1 MKVQYVPLEY
11 VHQTWPLVEGFI
23 TSALQYCQGEITP
36 EQAKLRL
43 ADGRW
48 ELYVAVDDSGAIKG
62 AAAVQFNNMPNDR
75 VAHIATMGGKL
86 ITNPDNWAQF
96 LSLLKYRGATRVEGA
111 VRESMARFCTKYGLT
126 EKYRVVGVSI

>member
-1 MKVQYVPLEY
+1 MKVQYVPVEY
-11 VHQTWPLVEGFI
+11 VHQTWPLVEAFI
-23 TSALQYCQGEITP
+23 ASALQYCQGEITI
-36 EQAKLRL
+36 EQAKMRV

-48 ELYVAVDDSGAIKG
+48 EMYVAVDDSGAIKG

-96 LSLLKYRGATRVEGA
+96 LDLLKYRGATRVEGA

-126 EKYRVVGVSI
+126 EKYRIVGVKL